1 MIKTIKIRNNNTFK
15 YKNINGKIEFNEE
28 DIYI

>member
-1 MIKTIKIRNNNTFK
+1 MIKIIKIRDDNTFK
-15 YKNINGKIEFNEE
+15 YKNINGKIEFNEK